1 MLGVF
6 CSLCYDAQFAAS
18 SFVTTNIEHSVYLPN
33 VLLYILYLHPS
44 FNCNSYVQGL
54 LSKHPEWVDA
64 DLSPPAQ
71 ETALYNACAF
81 GRTEIARYSEHR
93 LSAVPCNNLFR
104 IYYFKT
110 NTFERRPVVFGVFT
124 CAHVHTHIHHAD
136 IQTDVLTRP
145 VMMCGAVKPGG
156 CWNTQVLIH
165 YWKRKTKKHHFT
177 LHPNMGTLL
186 ASSCCWLTA
195 RIPTRKMWAG
205 RCLRT

>member
-1 MLGVF
+1 MGGCRFVAAGPGDCAVQCVCIWTDRDCKVL
-6 CSLCYDAQFAAS
+6 SAS
-18 SFVTTNIEHSVYLPN
+18 SQCCP
-33 VLLYILYLHPS
+33 LH
-44 FNCNSYVQGL
+44 Y
-54 LSKHPEWVDA
+54 
-64 DLSPPAQ
+64 
-71 ETALYNACAF
+71 
-81 GRTEIARYSEHR
+81 
-93 LSAVPCNNLFR
+93 LFR

-124 CAHVHTHIHHAD
+124 RAHAHAHIHHAD

-177 LHPNMGTLL
+177 LHPSMGTLL

>member
-1 MLGVF
+1 MQICRRRPRRLRCTMRVHLDGPRLQGTQCIV
-6 CSLCYDAQFAAS
+6 
-18 SFVTTNIEHSVYLPN
+18 SV
-33 VLLYILYLHPS
+33 
-44 FNCNSYVQGL
+44 
-54 LSKHPEWVDA
+54 
-64 DLSPPAQ
+64 LSPA
-71 ETALYNACAF
+71 
-81 GRTEIARYSEHR
+81 
-93 LSAVPCNNLFR
+93 LFR
-104 IYYFKT
+104 IIHYFKT

-124 CAHVHTHIHHAD
+124 CAHAHAHIHHAD